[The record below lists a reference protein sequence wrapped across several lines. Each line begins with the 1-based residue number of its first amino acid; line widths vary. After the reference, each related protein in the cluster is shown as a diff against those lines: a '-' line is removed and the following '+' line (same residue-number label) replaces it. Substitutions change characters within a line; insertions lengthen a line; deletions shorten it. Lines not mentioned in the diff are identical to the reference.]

1 MGSSYMLGKAEVCAW
16 IRKNFPEDSTVLDM
30 GAGEG
35 TWHNLLPEYTMDAVE
50 IYTPFAEK
58 LKGYRQVFNA
68 DITGFEYEPYDL
80 IIFGDVLEHL
90 TVEDAQKA
98 LDYAWPRCRDLIVA
112 VPFLYPQ
119 GPVGGNDHEAH
130 IQDDL
135 TPSLM
140 KVRYPKLEMLHDTWQ
155 MYAYYHKREEQ

>member
-1 MGSSYMLGKAEVCAW
+1 MGSSYSIGKGEVCTW
-16 IRKNFPEDSTVLDM
+16 IRKNFTETSTVLDM

-35 TWHNLLPEYTMDAVE
+35 TWQKLLPEYTMDAVE
-50 IYTPFAEK
+50 IFTPYADK
-58 LKGYRQVFNA
+58 LNGYRQVFNS
-68 DITGFEYEPYDL
+68 DITGFEYGPYDL

-90 TVEDAQKA
+90 TVEEAQKV
-98 LDYAWPRCRDLIVA
+98 LECAWPRCRDLIVA

-119 GPVGGNDHEAH
+119 GPVGGNEHEAH

-140 KVRYPKLEMLHDTWQ
+140 AVRYPKLAVLHDTGQ
-155 MYAYYHKREEQ
+155 MYAYYHKGVL